1 MNFDELKLIT
11 RLRIAMGAIVMMM
24 VISMG
29 FSLYQM
35 RILNHAIEK
44 IVFENEEKID
54 LNTHMLE
61 SVHTVAR
68 VSRTMILLKNE
79 EQRNHEIQ
87 KIQSAR
93 QQYDLSWDA
102 LQKHIPSEQ
111 GAAIRAKIDQAKKLS
126 REATNKMLEQIHQ
139 NKDADAVATLL
150 KEVMPL
156 TQSWLDALHENI
168 ALQKKHNEEDF
179 SDAQAAYKTGQVEL
193 GFSLLLAIAISIA
206 ISWFLSR
213 SIIRQLGAEPVEVV
227 NMANRV
233 ASGDLTQVIVLRSGD
248 QNSVMYA
255 MRQMQ
260 SNLTK
265 IVLNVRDGSES
276 VASASTQIAQGNA
289 DLSVRTEQQ
298 ASALEETAASME
310 ELGST
315 VNRNADNSRQAN
327 LLVQAASNM
336 ANQNGSVLKQLVST
350 MQEIEQSSKMIGN
363 IIGLIDGI
371 AFQTNILALN
381 AAVEAARA
389 GEQGRGF
396 AVVASEVRSLAG
408 RSAEAAKDIKA
419 LVKASVDRV
428 ESGSAL
434 VSQAGTS
441 MQEVVAEITRVT
453 EMMGDIAASSVEQS
467 AGVSQ
472 IGEAVTQMDH
482 VTQQNAALVEE
493 MSAAAQSL
501 KARAHELVDAVRIFK
516 MTTSA

>member
-102 LQKHIPSEQ
+102 LQKHVPSEQ

-126 REATNKMLEQIHQ
+126 REASNKMLEQIHQ
-139 NKDADAVATLL
+139 NKDVDAVATLL

-179 SDAQAAYKTGQVEL
+179 SDAQAAYKTGQLEL

-233 ASGDLTQVIVLRSGD
+233 ASGDLTQVIALRPGD

-327 LLVQAASNM
+327 LLVQAACNM
-336 ANQNGSVLKQLVST
+336 ANQNGSVLQQLVST

-408 RSAEAAKDIKA
+408 RSAEAAKEIKA

-441 MQEVVAEITRVT
+441 MQEVVTEITRVT

-501 KARAHELVDAVRIFK
+501 KAQAHELVEAVRIFK
-516 MTTSA
+516 LTTSA

>member
-1 MNFDELKLIT
+1 MT
-11 RLRIAMGAIVMMM
+11 
-24 VISMG
+24 
-29 FSLYQM
+29 
-35 RILNHAIEK
+35 
-44 IVFENEEKID
+44 VFENEEKID

-102 LQKHIPSEQ
+102 LQKHVPSEQ

-126 REATNKMLEQIHQ
+126 REASNKMLEQIHQ
-139 NKDADAVATLL
+139 NKDVDAVATLL

-179 SDAQAAYKTGQVEL
+179 SDAQAAYKTGQLEL

-233 ASGDLTQVIVLRSGD
+233 ASGDLTQVIALRPGD

-260 SNLTK
+260 SNLIK

-327 LLVQAASNM
+327 VLVQAASNM

-408 RSAEAAKDIKA
+408 RSAEAAKEIKA

-441 MQEVVAEITRVT
+441 MQEVVTEITRVT

-501 KARAHELVDAVRIFK
+501 KAQAHELVEAVRIFK
-516 MTTSA
+516 LTTSA

>member
-1 MNFDELKLIT
+1 
-11 RLRIAMGAIVMMM
+11 
-24 VISMG
+24 
-29 FSLYQM
+29 
-35 RILNHAIEK
+35 
-44 IVFENEEKID
+44 
-54 LNTHMLE
+54 
-61 SVHTVAR
+61 VAR

-102 LQKHIPSEQ
+102 LQKHVPSEQ

-126 REATNKMLEQIHQ
+126 REASNKMLEQIHQ
-139 NKDADAVATLL
+139 NKDVDAVATLL

-179 SDAQAAYKTGQVEL
+179 SDAQAAYKTGQLEL

-233 ASGDLTQVIVLRSGD
+233 ASGDLTQVIALRPGD

-327 LLVQAASNM
+327 LLVQAACNM
-336 ANQNGSVLKQLVST
+336 ANQNGSVLQQLVST

-408 RSAEAAKDIKA
+408 RSAEAAKEIKA
-419 LVKASVDRV
+419 LVKASVDHV

-441 MQEVVAEITRVT
+441 MQEVVTEITRVT

-501 KARAHELVDAVRIFK
+501 KAQAHELVEAVRIFK
-516 MTTSA
+516 LTTSA

>member
-1 MNFDELKLIT
+1 MNFDELKLVT

-44 IVFENEEKID
+44 IVFENEEKIA
-54 LNTHMLE
+54 LNTQMLE

-68 VSRTMILLKNE
+68 VSRTMILMKND

-87 KIQSAR
+87 KVQSAR
-93 QQYDLSWDA
+93 QQYDSSWDA

-111 GAAIRAKIDQAKKLS
+111 GAAIRAKIDHAKKLS

-139 NKDADAVATLL
+139 SKDAEAVATLL

-193 GFSLLLAIAISIA
+193 GFSLLLAIAISIV

-213 SIIRQLGAEPVEVV
+213 SIIHQLGAEPVEVV

-233 ASGDLTQVIVLRSGD
+233 ASGDLTQMIALRPGD

-260 SNLTK
+260 SNLIK

-327 LLVQAASNM
+327 VLVQAASNM
-336 ANQNGSVLKQLVST
+336 ANQNGSVLKQLVLT

-408 RSAEAAKDIKA
+408 RSAEAAKEIKA

-441 MQEVVAEITRVT
+441 MQDVVTEITRVT
-453 EMMGDIAASSVEQS
+453 EMMGGIAASSAEQS

-516 MTTSA
+516 MTTSV

>member
-1 MNFDELKLIT
+1 VT
-11 RLRIAMGAIVMMM
+11 
-24 VISMG
+24 
-29 FSLYQM
+29 
-35 RILNHAIEK
+35 
-44 IVFENEEKID
+44 VFENEEKID

-102 LQKHIPSEQ
+102 LQKHVPSEQ

-126 REATNKMLEQIHQ
+126 REASNKMLEQIHQ
-139 NKDADAVATLL
+139 NKDVDAVATLL

-179 SDAQAAYKTGQVEL
+179 SDAQAAYKTGQLEL

-233 ASGDLTQVIVLRSGD
+233 ASGDLTQVIALRPGD

-260 SNLTK
+260 SNLIK

-327 LLVQAASNM
+327 VLVQAASNM

-408 RSAEAAKDIKA
+408 RSAEAAKEIKA

-441 MQEVVAEITRVT
+441 MQEVVTEITRVT

-501 KARAHELVDAVRIFK
+501 KAQAHELVEAVRIFK
-516 MTTSA
+516 LTTSA

>member
-1 MNFDELKLIT
+1 
-11 RLRIAMGAIVMMM
+11 MGAIVMMM

-102 LQKHIPSEQ
+102 LQKHVPSEQ

-126 REATNKMLEQIHQ
+126 REASNKMLEQIHQ
-139 NKDADAVATLL
+139 NKDVDAVATLL

-179 SDAQAAYKTGQVEL
+179 SDAQAAYKTGQLEL

-233 ASGDLTQVIVLRSGD
+233 ASGDLTQVIALRPGD

-327 LLVQAASNM
+327 LLVQAACNM
-336 ANQNGSVLKQLVST
+336 ANQNGSVLQQLVST

-408 RSAEAAKDIKA
+408 RSAEAAKEIKA

-441 MQEVVAEITRVT
+441 MQEVVTEITRVT

-501 KARAHELVDAVRIFK
+501 KAQAHELVEAVRIFK
-516 MTTSA
+516 LTTSA